1 MRVNSACTELIT
13 YSTESVMLIL
23 QTYIALS
30 VTRYTR
36 SQNNV
41 LLHDKRDR
49 ANLLVT
55 GGQVNRCQI
64 ALGAMLD
71 DLTQGIIF
79 CILVVLASVTH
90 STAVQSHLGAAR

>member
-1 MRVNSACTELIT
+1 MGVNSACTELIT
-13 YSTESVMLIL
+13 DSTESVMLIL

-41 LLHDKRDR
+41 LLHDKLDR

-55 GGQVNRCQI
+55 GGQSQP
-64 ALGAMLD
+64 L
-71 DLTQGIIF
+71 
-79 CILVVLASVTH
+79 SVYVGRD
-90 STAVQSHLGAAR
+90 A